1 MGQSTKNHSHPDSS
15 DLTHNLPSVLRL
27 GFLVPACGC
36 PWQPALTQHCPGFPV
51 LLKPSVLNAQTTG
64 CSGEHSTSGDA
75 GTGAL
80 RFSEPSSWCS
90 GTPCGWECQLQP
102 LVNYLLPVN
111 LKSCSRLVTAWGS
124 LKIQGKIKSE
134 PDPLV
139 VTVSS
144 LGIVGVWMGS
154 RDFITSWSSVQN
166 LLAICS
172 HL

>member
-27 GFLVPACGC
+27 GFLFAACGC
-36 PWQPALTQHCPGFPV
+36 PWQPALT
-51 LLKPSVLNAQTTG
+51 NTAQA
-64 CSGEHSTSGDA
+64 SQFSWNPLSWMHRQQAAVGEHSTSGDA

-80 RFSEPSSWCS
+80 AKILRAFLLVLW
-90 GTPCGWECQLQP
+90 TPCGWVP
-102 LVNYLLPVN
+102 APTLVNYLLPVN

-144 LGIVGVWMGS
+144 LGIVGVWMVPG
-154 RDFITSWSSVQN
+154 TS
-166 LLAICS
+166 
-172 HL
+172 

>member
-1 MGQSTKNHSHPDSS
+1 MTCPVCSGWGCWCQHVGVPDSQHS
-15 DLTHNLPSVLRL
+15 PRT
-27 GFLVPACGC
+27 
-36 PWQPALTQHCPGFPV
+36 TQASQFSWNPLSWMHRQQAAVG
-51 LLKPSVLNAQTTG
+51 
-64 CSGEHSTSGDA
+64 STRPLEMQ
-75 GTGAL
+75 AL

-90 GTPCGWECQLQP
+90 GTPCGWEHQLQP

-124 LKIQGKIKSE
+124 LKIQGQIKSE

-154 RDFITSWSSVQN
+154 RDFTTSWSSVQN

-172 HL
+172 YL